1 MSTHLATFTANVPSS
16 ILESVEV
23 GSPHAAR
30 SRILA
35 QCWFERRNIEWLAAT
50 SIAEHDDQSQTR
62 HRAQLALDCPQTA
75 RPRCGSLSLTLTI
88 ATQNGEEPL
97 DKARRV
103 LDLPG
108 IASPRPRSTPRPG
121 SLDRGSFSPIRGNS
135 IIGPMAADWP
145 IDRILTDY
153 SHNLGSYG
161 QGGVG
166 LSGWQCNGGSWIV
179 LPLKGS
185 DSWIW
190 LTREQVEP
198 RADFHSVQ
206 IDIDQRIVGV
216 HPNQRADFPPWE
228 HHYAGHDRIDDIPYF
243 RTERATISRFEATP
257 SGFVL
262 EAANGLDRWRFAMGD
277 HLPRPIWAGS
287 HEPRDLREGESVA
300 AAFLLAHDCYL
311 EV

>member
-1 MSTHLATFTANVPSS
+1 MSTHLVTFTADVPER
-16 ILESVEV
+16 ILESAEA
-23 GSPHAAR
+23 GS
-30 SRILA
+30 
-35 QCWFERRNIEWLAAT
+35 
-50 SIAEHDDQSQTR
+50 
-62 HRAQLALDCPQTA
+62 PQTA
-75 RPRCGSLSLTLTI
+75 RNRILARSWFGRRDIEWRAAASPPQSHHQSPNQHRAHLGLDCPATGQPRYGSLTLTMKV
-88 ATQNGEEPL
+88 APRTGEEPL

-108 IASPRPRSTPRPG
+108 RTSPRPRITPRTG
-121 SLDRGSFSPIRGNS
+121 SLERGSFSKVRGNS
-135 IIGPMAADWP
+135 VIGPMTDDWP
-145 IDRILTDY
+145 IDRMLTDY

-166 LSGWQCNGGSWIV
+166 LSGWQCNSGSWIV

-190 LTREQVEP
+190 LTHEQPEP
-198 RADFHSVQ
+198 TDDFHAVLV
-206 IDIDQRIVGV
+206 DIDQRIIGV
-216 HPNQRADFPPWE
+216 HPDQRPDFPPWE
-228 HHYAGHDRIDDIPYF
+228 HCYAGHDRIEDLPDF
-243 RTERATISRFEATP
+243 RAERPTISRFEATP

-287 HEPRDLREGESVA
+287 REPRDLHNGESIA

-311 EV
+311 DV